1 MHPGDV
7 VEHVA
12 AEVAELERRLEVEPE
27 LGVTRVALENETNLY
42 VSFTRRDRPRLTAV
56 RPGSLVGPGGQ
67 ATSVRIEGIDLSQR
81 IERQLILFL
90 ECDGLD
96 GRPPTAQLLTAEGLP
111 LPPAEWPT
119 DLTRQGVVH
128 GHRDYDR
135 PFFCRR
141 GLREF
146 HTHPQH
152 QDQPWDLYREQLPL
166 HAVVLELLRDLR
178 GRWML
183 R

>member
-7 VEHVA
+7 AEHVA
-12 AEVAELERRLEVEPE
+12 AEVAELERRMEAEPE
-27 LGVTRVALENETNLY
+27 LSVTRVALEDETNLY
-42 VSFTRRDRPRLTAV
+42 VSFTKQERPRLTV
-56 RPGSLVGPGGQ
+56 LTPGSVLAPGGQ
-67 ATSVRIEGIDLSQR
+67 TTSVRFEGIDLSR
-81 IERQLILFL
+81 VSERELILFL

-96 GRPPTAQLLTAEGLP
+96 GRPPTAQLLTAERLP

-119 DLTRQGVVH
+119 DLTRQGVIH

-166 HAVVLELLRDLR
+166 HAIVLELLRDLQ

>member
-42 VSFTRRDRPRLTAV
+42 VSFTKRDRPRLTAV
-56 RPGSLVGPGGQ
+56 TPGSLVGPGGK

-96 GRPPTAQLLTAEGLP
+96 GRP
-111 LPPAEWPT
+111 
-119 DLTRQGVVH
+119 
-128 GHRDYDR
+128 
-135 PFFCRR
+135 
-141 GLREF
+141 
-146 HTHPQH
+146 
-152 QDQPWDLYREQLPL
+152 
-166 HAVVLELLRDLR
+166 
-178 GRWML
+178 
-183 R
+183 

>member
-7 VEHVA
+7 AAHVA
-12 AEVAELERRLEVEPE
+12 AEVAELELRLQAEPE
-27 LGVTRVALENETNLY
+27 LGVTDVELEDETNLF
-42 VSFTRRDRPRLTAV
+42 VHFRKRERPRIAAIA
-56 RPGSLVGPGGQ
+56 PGSTIGPAGESI
-67 ATSVRIEGIDLSQR
+67 SVRFEGIDLTRVS
-81 IERQLILFL
+81 ERELILFL

-96 GRPPTAQLLTAEGLP
+96 GRPATAQLLTADRSP

-119 DLTRQGVVH
+119 DLSRQGVVH

-152 QDQPWDLYREQLPL
+152 ADQPWDRYREELPL
-166 HAVVLELLRDLR
+166 HSIVLELLRDLR
-178 GRWML
+178 TRWML